1 MEVKTNKNGDRV
13 FTLTAAKEAAGNI
26 RPNHKIKGWILE
38 SLTEENNMVT
48 FTMRL
53 PFKLIK
59 K

>member
-1 MEVKTNKNGDRV
+1 MEVKTNRNGEKI
-13 FTLTAAKEAAGNI
+13 FTLTAAKDAANNI
-26 RPNHKIKGWILE
+26 IPNHKIKGWVLE
-38 SLTEENNMVT
+38 SLIEENNMVT